1 MLYDGQWE
9 FYSPETKKQKIG
21 CKQLKEL
28 LNCFLQYKQ
37 TQCLFHMLTLLGYT
51 EVRLWGNRLSI
62 ECWQQ
67 ITENGSS
74 EKLQWSSSATE
85 TKETEIYTRLVLLH
99 LYFDWKL
106 QFSYWLSGGISY

>member
-1 MLYDGQWE
+1 MVNENSIHQ
-9 FYSPETKKQKIG
+9 KQKKIR

-62 ECWQQ
+62 EC
-67 ITENGSS
+67 
-74 EKLQWSSSATE
+74 
-85 TKETEIYTRLVLLH
+85 
-99 LYFDWKL
+99 
-106 QFSYWLSGGISY
+106 